1 MNWLAG
7 TSGSAPEWLNPTPA
21 GEAVQEGKDEK
32 STIPV
37 TLLRCRYPARVMG
50 TVKAT
55 PLRAIGPQRAADAA
69 HAAIGG
75 RSFPFFIERAAK
87 AVQVQLLEHKRG
99 ELYDALAGVHKER
112 KRSLR
117 SDFLTNIAT
126 QLTSLFY
133 GMEADSLFVR
143 APRAGGPSERYS
155 WAVYDF
161 RAFGPTVPMERSIKR
176 TFRGSHKLQS
186 AGLLEIRELAE
197 VKGDDYRSLVAHKKI
212 TTELI
217 RMLGLV
223 SAWKHLRRQRQQ
235 EHAAA
240 KQRRAEQLVGAVVGR
255 AYKPSPTPPVAATAA
270 PERPRS
276 TAGPPGPSQTG
287 RDALA
292 EIAAALGI
300 KKTGG

>member
-1 MNWLAG
+1 
-7 TSGSAPEWLNPTPA
+7 
-21 GEAVQEGKDEK
+21 
-32 STIPV
+32 
-37 TLLRCRYPARVMG
+37 MG

-75 RSFPFFIERAAK
+75 RSFPVFIERAVN
-87 AVQVQLLEHKRG
+87 AVRVQLLEQRRG

-126 QLTSLFY
+126 QLTTLFF

-143 APRAGGPSERYS
+143 APRAGGSPERYS
-155 WAVYDF
+155 WALYDF
-161 RAFGPTVPMERSIKR
+161 RAFGPTVAMERSIKR

-186 AGLLEIRELAE
+186 AGLLEVRELAE
-197 VKGDDYRSLVAHKKI
+197 VKGKDYRSLVAHKKI
-212 TTELI
+212 TIELI
-217 RMLGLV
+217 RMLGLLG
-223 SAWKHLRRQRQQ
+223 AWKHLRRQRQQ

-240 KQRRAEQLVGAVVGR
+240 LQRRAEQLVGGVGR
-255 AYKPSPTPPVAATAA
+255 AYKPTPSPPGAAAITAL

-276 TAGPPGPSQTG
+276 TTGPPSQAG
-287 RDALA
+287 LKALA

-300 KKTGG
+300 KKKGS

>member
-1 MNWLAG
+1 M
-7 TSGSAPEWLNPTPA
+7 
-21 GEAVQEGKDEK
+21 QEGKDEK
-32 STIPV
+32 SAIPV
-37 TLLRCRYPARVMG
+37 TLPRRREPARVMG

-75 RSFPFFIERAAK
+75 RSFPVFIERAVN
-87 AVQVQLLEHKRG
+87 AVRVQLLEQRRG

-126 QLTSLFY
+126 QLTTLFF

-143 APRAGGPSERYS
+143 APRAGGSPERYS
-155 WAVYDF
+155 WALYDF
-161 RAFGPTVPMERSIKR
+161 RAFGPTVAMERSIKR

-186 AGLLEIRELAE
+186 AGLLEVRELAE
-197 VKGDDYRSLVAHKKI
+197 VKGKDYRSLVAHKKI
-212 TTELI
+212 TIELI
-217 RMLGLV
+217 RMLGLLG
-223 SAWKHLRRQRQQ
+223 AWKHLRRQRQQ

-240 KQRRAEQLVGAVVGR
+240 LQRRAEQLVGGVGR
-255 AYKPSPTPPVAATAA
+255 VYKPTPSPPGAAAITAL

-276 TAGPPGPSQTG
+276 TTGPPSQAG
-287 RDALA
+287 LKALA

-300 KKTGG
+300 KKKGS